1 MKKFSKF
8 AVVMG
13 MAMVSGSAMGAETI
27 FGLTQDGGLVSFQSN
42 NTLDVSGPMSVTGL
56 RAGERLLGID
66 FRPVNNQLYGLG
78 STGRI
83 YTINTNS
90 AIANQVGNTDFG
102 ASLDGTDYGFD
113 FNPVV
118 DRIRI
123 VSNTGRNLRA
133 NPNNGALVIRD
144 GDAAYAVGDVN
155 AGMRPNIVGS
165 AYSNNFAGTMTTTL
179 YNIDSALDVLTI
191 QNPPNN
197 GTQVTVG
204 DLLVTAGSNVGFD
217 IASSDGSAFVSL
229 GFDSFG
235 NSSLYGI
242 NLATGN
248 VSFVGAIDSYVLTDI
263 AIAIPSAPT
272 AGLIGLG
279 GLAAMRR
286 RRVK

>member
-1 MKKFSKF
+1 MKTFSKF
-8 AVVMG
+8 AVVAG
-13 MAMVSGSAMGAETI
+13 LVMVSGSAMGAETI
-27 FGLTQDGGLVSFQSN
+27 FGLTQGGSLVSFQSN
-42 NTLDVSGPMSVTGL
+42 NTLNVSGPMAITGL
-56 RAGERLLGID
+56 RDGERLLGID

-102 ASLDGTDYGFD
+102 AQLDGTDYGFD

-144 GDAAYAVGDVN
+144 GDAAYGAADVN
-155 AGMRPNIVGS
+155 FGARPNIVGS
-165 AYSNNFAGTMTTTL
+165 AYTNNFAGTLTTTL

-204 DLLVTAGSNVGFD
+204 NLLVDAGSNVGFD

-242 NLATGN
+242 NLATGG

-272 AGLIGLG
+272 AGLLGLG

>member
-1 MKKFSKF
+1 MKTFSKF
-8 AVVMG
+8 AVVAG
-13 MAMVSGSAMGAETI
+13 LVMVSGSAMGAETI
-27 FGLTQDGGLVSFQSN
+27 FGLTTGGSLVSFQSD
-42 NTLDVSGPMSVTGL
+42 NTLNVSGPMAITGL
-56 RAGERLLGID
+56 QAGERLLGID
-66 FRPVNNQLYGLG
+66 FRPVNNRLYGLG
-78 STGRI
+78 STGRL

-90 AIANQVGNTDFG
+90 AIALQVGNTDFG

-133 NPNNGALVIRD
+133 HPDTGALVIRD
-144 GDAAYAVGDVN
+144 GDAAYGAADPNFG
-155 AGMRPNIVGS
+155 ARPNIVGS
-165 AYSNNFAGTMTTTL
+165 AYTNNFAGTLTTTL
-179 YNIDSALDVLTI
+179 YNIDSALDILTI

-204 DLLVTAGSNVGFD
+204 GLLVDAGNNVGFD

-242 NLATGN
+242 NLATGS